1 MSQNLTFRSYIY
13 RSQFQGRIMLTFYL
27 ALAGDNDKRLIEEI
41 YLRYKNLMLNRAY
54 EILRDKALA
63 EDAVHD
69 AFMRIIRNTDKLGS
83 ADSPRTKGYVV
94 IVTENVAKTMYTK
107 SHKQNVVELDEAE
120 PAKENVAAQVEGKL
134 TAQLIAQKIASMP
147 DKYREVMLLKYLHNM
162 SDKEISSSLGISQ
175 SAARKRIE
183 RARLLLKKLL
193 GGDVDG

>member
-13 RSQFQGRIMLTFYL
+13 RTQFQGRIMLTFYL
-27 ALAGDNDKRLIEEI
+27 ALAEDNDKRLIEVI

-134 TAQLIAQKIASMP
+134 TAQLVAQKIASMP

-162 SDKEISSSLGISQ
+162 SDKEISSSLKISQ

>member
-1 MSQNLTFRSYIY
+1 
-13 RSQFQGRIMLTFYL
+13 MLTFYL

-94 IVTENVAKTMYTK
+94 IVTENVANTIYTK
-107 SHKQNVVELDEAE
+107 SHKQNVVELDDAE

-183 RARLLLKKLL
+183 RARFLLKKLL